1 MIIPSR
7 VFMDRI
13 LIVSNRLPI
22 QIHKRNSA
30 LQIQPTTGGLAT
42 GVNSIHKL
50 GNSLWIG
57 WPGIYLNQNQVEER
71 EQIVDLLSNE
81 KYHPVFLT
89 PHEIKYY
96 YEGFSNNTIW
106 PLFHYFNLYATYDL
120 KNWETYQKVNQK
132 FCDEVIKVAKP
143 NDTIW
148 IHDYQLMLLPQMVRA
163 QLPDAKIGY
172 FHHIP
177 FPSHEIFRL
186 LPWREEI
193 LEGLLG
199 ANLIGFHTYDY
210 VFHFLS
216 CVRRILGNEN
226 YLGEIQIGSRQIKVD
241 IFPMG
246 IDYQRFSDA
255 GKSPLV
261 QKEMAHMLRKIG
273 KRKIILSFDRL
284 DYTKGIPLR
293 LEAFAA
299 LLERKPEYRGKVSF
313 ILVAVPSRINV
324 RQYQTLKKQIDELV
338 GRINGKYG
346 TTDWAPV
353 SYFSRFLPFE
363 TLIALYGVADVGLV
377 TPIRDGMNLMAKE
390 FIATKINGLGALI
403 LSEMT
408 GAAQELGEAI
418 IVNPND
424 QEDIIEALETA
435 LAMPV
440 DEQIK
445 RNRIMQKRLSRYNV
459 ERWADDFLNRLSEA
473 YIKQQDSAQQIMTLA
488 NRTEL
493 VESYSKS
500 KKRLIL
506 LDYDGTLVPFAT
518 KPQKA
523 VPTEDVIKM
532 LSKLSK
538 SSSNEVVLISGRD
551 KKTFGEWFKSLKV
564 GLAAEHGAW
573 IKERPGDWKALEQLS
588 DAWKKEIL
596 PILET
601 YADRTPGS
609 FVEEKDFSL
618 AWHYR
623 ATEPTLGALRAKE
636 LKDNILSSIS
646 NLNLEVL
653 NGNKVIEIKS
663 SLINKGR
670 AAQNWLSKQPYTF
683 ILAIGDDNTDED
695 LFAALPKEAYS
706 IKVGVTPSKARYSLS
721 SQKEV
726 LPLLWKCIEN
736 EKP

>member
-1 MIIPSR
+1 
-7 VFMDRI
+7 MDRI

-22 QIHKRNSA
+22 QIHKKNST

-57 WPGIYLNQNQVEER
+57 WPGIYLNQKQVEER
-71 EQIVDLLSNE
+71 KQIVDLLSNE

-132 FCDEVIKVAKP
+132 FCDEIIKVAKP

-148 IHDYQLMLLPQMVRA
+148 IHDYQLMLLPQMIREH
-163 QLPDAKIGY
+163 LPDAKIGY

-216 CVRRILGNEN
+216 CIRRILGNEN
-226 YLGEIQIGSRQIKVD
+226 YLGEIQIGSKQTKVD

-246 IDYQRFSDA
+246 IDYKRFSDA
-255 GKSPLV
+255 GNNTLV
-261 QKEMAHMLRKIG
+261 QKEMAHTLRKIG

-293 LEAFAA
+293 LEAFAT
-299 LLERKPEYRGKVSF
+299 LLENKPEYRGKVSF

-324 RQYQTLKKQIDELV
+324 SQYQTLKKQIDELV

-346 TTDWAPV
+346 TTDWTPV

-363 TLIALYGVADVGLV
+363 TLIALYGIADVGLV
-377 TPIRDGMNLMAKE
+377 TPLRDGMNLMAKE

-435 LAMPV
+435 LAMPIE
-440 DEQIK
+440 EQIK

-459 ERWADDFLNRLSEA
+459 ERWADDFLNRLNDA
-473 YIKQQDSAQQIMTLA
+473 YIKQQESAQQIMTPA

-493 VESYSKS
+493 VESYSRS

-523 VPTEDVIKM
+523 VPTEDVTKM

-538 SSSNEVVLISGRD
+538 SSSNEIVLISGRD
-551 KKTFGEWFKSLKV
+551 KKTIDEWFKSLKV

-573 IKERPGDWKALEQLS
+573 IKERSEDWRVLEQLS

-670 AAQNWLSKQPYTF
+670 AAQNWLSKQQYTF

-736 EKP
+736 EKPHSKQ

>member
-1 MIIPSR
+1 
-7 VFMDRI
+7 MDRI

-22 QIHKRNSA
+22 QISKKNSTF
-30 LQIQPTTGGLAT
+30 QIQPTTGGLAT

-57 WPGIYLNQNQVEER
+57 WPGIYLNQKQVDER
-71 EQIVDLLSNE
+71 KQIVDVLSNE

-89 PHEIKYY
+89 PYEIKGY

-106 PLFHYFNLYATYDL
+106 PLFHYFNLYASYDR

-132 FCDEVIKVAKP
+132 FCDEIIKTYEP
-143 NDTIW
+143 NDIVW
-148 IHDYQLMLLPQMVRA
+148 IHDYQLMLLPQMVREH
-163 QLPDAKIGY
+163 LPDAKIGY

-199 ANLIGFHTYDY
+199 ANLVGFHTYDY

-226 YLGEIQIGSRQIKVD
+226 YLGEIQIGSRQTKVD

-246 IDYQRFSDA
+246 IDYKRFSDA
-255 GKSPLV
+255 GSNSLV
-261 QKEMAHMLRKIG
+261 QKEMAHTLRKIG

-293 LEAFAA
+293 LEAFDA

-324 RQYQTLKKQIDELV
+324 SQYQTLKKQLDELV

-346 TTDWAPV
+346 TTDWTPV
-353 SYFSRFLPFE
+353 RYFSRFLPFE
-363 TLIALYGVADVGLV
+363 TLVALYGIADVGLV
-377 TPIRDGMNLMAKE
+377 TPLRDGMNLMAKE
-390 FIATKINGLGALI
+390 FIATKVNGLGALI

-424 QEDIIEALETA
+424 QEDVIAALETA
-435 LAMPV
+435 LVMPI

-459 ERWADDFLNRLSEA
+459 ERWAEDFLNRLSDA
-473 YIKQQDSAQQIMTLA
+473 FIKQQESFQQIMTPA

-493 VESYSKS
+493 VESYSNS

-506 LDYDGTLVPFAT
+506 LDYDGTLMPFAT
-518 KPQKA
+518 RPQKA
-523 VPTEDVIKM
+523 VPTDDVTKM
-532 LSKLSK
+532 LRKLSM

-551 KKTFGEWFKSLKV
+551 KKTFDEWFESLKV
-564 GLAAEHGAW
+564 GLVAEHGSW
-573 IKERPGDWKALEQLS
+573 IKERSGDWKTLEHLS
-588 DAWKKEIL
+588 DSWKKEIL
-596 PILET
+596 PILEM

-636 LKDNILSSIS
+636 LKDNLLSSIS
-646 NLNLEVL
+646 NLNIEVL
-653 NGNKVIEIKS
+653 DGNKVIEIKS
-663 SLINKGR
+663 SIINKGR
-670 AAQNWLSKQPYTF
+670 AAQNWLSKQQYTF
-683 ILAIGDDNTDED
+683 ILAIGDDSTDED
-695 LFAALPKEAYS
+695 LFAALPKEGYS

-726 LPLLWKCIEN
+726 LPLLWNCIEN
-736 EKP
+736 EKTRRKQ

>member
-1 MIIPSR
+1 
-7 VFMDRI
+7 
-13 LIVSNRLPI
+13 
-22 QIHKRNSA
+22 
-30 LQIQPTTGGLAT
+30 
-42 GVNSIHKL
+42 
-50 GNSLWIG
+50 
-57 WPGIYLNQNQVEER
+57 
-71 EQIVDLLSNE
+71 
-81 KYHPVFLT
+81 
-89 PHEIKYY
+89 
-96 YEGFSNNTIW
+96 
-106 PLFHYFNLYATYDL
+106 
-120 KNWETYQKVNQK
+120 
-132 FCDEVIKVAKP
+132 
-143 NDTIW
+143 
-148 IHDYQLMLLPQMVRA
+148 
-163 QLPDAKIGY
+163 
-172 FHHIP
+172 
-177 FPSHEIFRL
+177 
-186 LPWREEI
+186 
-193 LEGLLG
+193 
-199 ANLIGFHTYDY
+199 
-210 VFHFLS
+210 
-216 CVRRILGNEN
+216 
-226 YLGEIQIGSRQIKVD
+226 
-241 IFPMG
+241 
-246 IDYQRFSDA
+246 
-255 GKSPLV
+255 
-261 QKEMAHMLRKIG
+261 
-273 KRKIILSFDRL
+273 
-284 DYTKGIPLR
+284 
-293 LEAFAA
+293 
-299 LLERKPEYRGKVSF
+299 
-313 ILVAVPSRINV
+313 
-324 RQYQTLKKQIDELV
+324 LKKQIDELV

-346 TTDWAPV
+346 TTDWTPV

-363 TLIALYGVADVGLV
+363 TLIALYEIADVGLV
-377 TPIRDGMNLMAKE
+377 TPLRDGMNLMAKE

-435 LAMPV
+435 LAMPI

-459 ERWADDFLNRLSEA
+459 ERWADDFLNRLNDA
-473 YIKQQDSAQQIMTLA
+473 YIKQQESAQQIMTPA
-488 NRTEL
+488 NRMEL
-493 VESYSKS
+493 VESYSNS

-506 LDYDGTLVPFAT
+506 LDYDGTLVPFAS

-523 VPTEDVIKM
+523 VPTEEVTKM

-538 SSSNEVVLISGRD
+538 SSSNEIVLISGRD
-551 KKTFGEWFKSLKV
+551 KKTFDKWFRSLKV

-573 IKERPGDWKALEQLS
+573 IKERSGEWRVLEQLS

-596 PILET
+596 PILEK

-706 IKVGVTPSKARYSLS
+706 IKVGVTPSKARYSLA

-726 LPLLWKCIEN
+726 LPLLWNCIEN
-736 EKP
+736 EKPAVNKKH